1 MSHRFEPRNADDI
14 RTLVRQQ
21 PLAWIVSGT
30 PGTQQATPLPVQL
43 ICDADGTPRT
53 LLGHF
58 TRTNPQVQAL
68 AINSRATVLLLGPH
82 GYISPS
88 WLRDRTHAPT
98 WNYAS
103 VMFDVDVQL
112 HATPSDADRLL
123 EGLVTQMEANRPGA
137 WRSEEMGVRYEQFV
151 SGIVGFEA
159 KILATRGCFKL
170 GQDERDDVFADVLRV
185 LDIKDEVPLATWMR
199 RFAQS
204 RSTQALPGS
213 QPPPRSLDPEIKQ
226 FIDDVIAKGRE
237 LTAGRE
243 LTWPQRREI
252 AELTRAPWVRGG
264 PVIAD
269 TRELIA
275 ETAAG
280 PVPLRIYD
288 PAPGHSKPTFVFMHG
303 GGWSMFSLNT
313 HDRVMREFAQRSGM
327 AVVGVSY
334 ALSPEVRYPT
344 ALNQVVAVVHWL
356 HEQGRAFG
364 LDGQRIAI
372 GGDSAGGNLSMGA
385 ALRLRDAGHQNLVK
399 AVLSIYGGS
408 SPDCSPASRQRY
420 GTEQDML
427 TTTEVDTFWDNYIGA
442 VGDRRDPYAATAL
455 APLHG
460 LPPVFLVIA
469 ECDILAEQNLLMAG
483 RLLEAG
489 VQVQAKV
496 YPGAPH
502 SFIEAVAVS
511 RIANEAIDDGV
522 AFLRSVL
529 LRERDASVHVASAS
543 VG

>member
-1 MSHRFEPRNADDI
+1 MSHRFEPRSADDI

-21 PLAWIVSGT
+21 PLAWLVSGA
-30 PGTQQATPLPVQL
+30 PGEQQATPLPVQL
-43 ICDADGTPRT
+43 VCDADGTPRT
-53 LLGHF
+53 LLGHLD
-58 TRTNPQVQAL
+58 RTDPQVQAL
-68 AINSRATVLLLGPH
+68 TTNSRATILVLGPH

-88 WLRDRTHAPT
+88 WLRDRTHAPA

-103 VMFDVDVQL
+103 AMFDVDVQL
-112 HATPSDADRLL
+112 CATRNDADRLF
-123 EGLVTQMEANRPGA
+123 EGLITQMEANRPGA
-137 WRSEEMGVRYEQFV
+137 WRSEEMGKRYEQLLD
-151 SGIVGFEA
+151 GIVGFEA
-159 KILATRGCFKL
+159 KILTTRSCFKL
-170 GQDERDDVFADVLRV
+170 GQDERDDVVADILRV
-185 LDIKDEVPLATWMR
+185 LDIKDEAPLATWMR
-199 RFAQS
+199 RFAES
-204 RSTQALPGS
+204 RPAQALPAS
-213 QPPPRSLDPEIKQ
+213 QPPPRALDPEIKQ
-226 FIDDVIAKGRE
+226 FIDNVIAKGRE

-269 TRELIA
+269 TRELVA

-280 PVPLRIYD
+280 PVGLRIYD
-288 PAPGHSKPTFVFMHG
+288 PAPGHNKPTFMFMHG
-303 GGWSMFSLNT
+303 GGWSLFSLNT
-313 HDRVMREFAQRSGM
+313 HDRVMREFAHRSGM
-327 AVVGVSY
+327 TVVGVDY
-334 ALSPEVRYPT
+334 ALSPEVRYPA
-344 ALNQVVAVVHWL
+344 ALNQVIAVVHWL
-356 HEQGRAFG
+356 HEHGREFG

-385 ALRLRDAGHQNLVK
+385 ALRLRDAGHGSLVK

-427 TTTEVDTFWDNYIGA
+427 TANEVDTFWDNYIGA
-442 VGDRRDPYAATAL
+442 VSDRRDPYAATSL
-455 APLHG
+455 AVLEG

-469 ECDILAEQNLLMAG
+469 ECDILAEQNLLMVG

-511 RIANEAIDDGV
+511 RLANEAIDDGV

-529 LRERDASVHVASAS
+529 LRERGASAQVAAAS